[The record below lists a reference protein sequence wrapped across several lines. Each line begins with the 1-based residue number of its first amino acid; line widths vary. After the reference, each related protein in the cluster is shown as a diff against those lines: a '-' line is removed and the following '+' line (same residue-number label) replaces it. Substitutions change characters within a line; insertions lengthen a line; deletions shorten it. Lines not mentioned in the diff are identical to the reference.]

1 MQNFLKKNNYDL
13 IHIWGTEYPHTL
25 SVANI
30 AHSLNIKT
38 VISIQGIISDC
49 SKHYNLGI
57 PLIVQFGITLRDFI
71 KKDNLLCQKY
81 KFYLRGK
88 WEKQSIKL
96 SKDIIGRTI
105 YDYSCVMEINK
116 NINYHFCNE
125 CLREVFYEGKWDINC
140 IERETIFISQA
151 SYPIKGF
158 HYFLDALSIVKKNH
172 PKIKVIVAGGFF
184 PFKRTLKDKI
194 RLSSY
199 EKYIANKIIK
209 LNLKENIKFI
219 GNLNDEE
226 MKIQLLKSNVFVSSS
241 VIENSPNSVGEAM
254 LIGTPVISSFVGGV
268 SNMIDHGIS
277 GLLYPCDQPNIL
289 ASYILEILNNDNFA
303 IKLSKHAREK
313 GFEIYDIKKNVDTIK
328 NIYNTIINTSGDIY
342 ENSKKIIAENL
353 L

>member
-1 MQNFLKKNNYDL
+1 
-13 IHIWGTEYPHTL
+13 
-25 SVANI
+25 
-30 AHSLNIKT
+30 
-38 VISIQGIISDC
+38 
-49 SKHYNLGI
+49 
-57 PLIVQFGITLRDFI
+57 
-71 KKDNLLCQKY
+71 
-81 KFYLRGK
+81 
-88 WEKQSIKL
+88 
-96 SKDIIGRTI
+96 
-105 YDYSCVMEINK
+105 
-116 NINYHFCNE
+116 
-125 CLREVFYEGKWDINC
+125 
-140 IERETIFISQA
+140 
-151 SYPIKGF
+151 
-158 HYFLDALSIVKKNH
+158 
-172 PKIKVIVAGGFF
+172 
-184 PFKRTLKDKI
+184 
-194 RLSSY
+194 
-199 EKYIANKIIK
+199 
-209 LNLKENIKFI
+209 
-219 GNLNDEE
+219 

>member
-1 MQNFLKKNNYDL
+1 M
-13 IHIWGTEYPHTL
+13 
-25 SVANI
+25 
-30 AHSLNIKT
+30 
-38 VISIQGIISDC
+38 
-49 SKHYNLGI
+49 
-57 PLIVQFGITLRDFI
+57 IVQFGITLRDFI